1 VGATVFRTS
10 FISCRIAWALVLC
23 PTLAGAQLRTG
34 AVAGSVRDS
43 AGQRLNQT
51 IVRLVGASSGV
62 VPATSDDSGRYRLI
76 GVRVGSV
83 QLFARRIGFAPET
96 LSVVVVEGGV
106 QRADFVLKAV
116 PVELEGTLIQADPTR
131 GKMGPFNTRRAR
143 GVGAFVTRSEIEK
156 RQASSVSELLR
167 YIPGVGV
174 MQRMAGE
181 PQPIQM
187 QRSVASSSQAKCAV
201 SMYVDGQPYPN
212 GNVDDFPPLSIEG
225 IEVYKSASE
234 IPADFRT
241 RDSMC
246 GLIAI
251 WTRDPDAAKR
261 KPNRR

>member
-1 VGATVFRTS
+1 M
-10 FISCRIAWALVLC
+10 
-23 PTLAGAQLRTG
+23 AQSRTG
-34 AVAGSVRDS
+34 AVVGSVRDS
-43 AGQRLNQT
+43 TGKRLDQA
-51 IVRLVGASSGV
+51 IIRLVDVSDRIS
-62 VPATSDDSGRYRLI
+62 PITSDDSGSYRMSGI
-76 GVRVGSV
+76 GPGSV
-83 QLFARRIGFAPET
+83 QLFARRIGYAPET
-96 LSVVVVEGGV
+96 LSVVIVEGQV
-106 QRADFVLKAV
+106 QRVDFVLVSV
-116 PVELEGTLIQADPTR
+116 PVELQAALIKADPTR

-143 GVGAFVTRSEIEK
+143 GIGSFVTRSEIEK
-156 RQASSVSELLR
+156 RQANSVSELLR

-187 QRSVASSSQAKCAV
+187 RRSPSTSSQSKCAV
-201 SMYVDGQPYPN
+201 AMYVDGQPYPN
-212 GNVDDFPPLSIEG
+212 GSVDDFPPLSIEG

-261 KPNRR
+261 RPNS

>member
-1 VGATVFRTS
+1 VFRTS
-10 FISCRIAWALVLC
+10 PILTRLGSALLFG
-23 PTLAGAQLRTG
+23 PALAMAQSHTG
-34 AVAGSVRDS
+34 AVVGLVRDS
-43 AGQRLNQT
+43 TGKRLDQA
-51 IVRLVGASSGV
+51 IIRLIDASDRIS
-62 VPATSDDSGRYRLI
+62 PITSDDSGSYRMSGI
-76 GVRVGSV
+76 GPGSV
-83 QLFARRIGFAPET
+83 QLFARRIGYAPET
-96 LSVVVVEGGV
+96 LSVVIVEGQV
-106 QRADFVLKAV
+106 QRVDFVLTSV
-116 PVELEGTLIQADPTR
+116 PVELQAALIRADPTR

-143 GVGAFVTRSEIEK
+143 GIGSFVTRSEIEK
-156 RQASSVSELLR
+156 RQANSVSELLR

-174 MQRMAGE
+174 IQRMAGE

-187 QRSVASSSQAKCAV
+187 RRSPSTSSQNKCAV
-201 SMYVDGQPYPN
+201 AMYVDGQPYPN

-261 KPNRR
+261 RPNS

>member
-1 VGATVFRTS
+1 M
-10 FISCRIAWALVLC
+10 LC
-23 PTLAGAQLRTG
+23 PALAVAQSRTG
-34 AVAGSVRDS
+34 VVVGSIRDS
-43 AGQRLNQT
+43 AGQRLDQT
-51 IVRLVGASSGV
+51 IVRLVGASDRVSLV
-62 VPATSDDSGRYRLI
+62 TSDDSGSYRLP
-76 GVRVGSV
+76 GVAAGPA
-83 QLFARRIGFAPET
+83 QLLARRIGYIPET
-96 LSVVVVEGGV
+96 LSVVIVDGGV
-106 QRADFVLKAV
+106 QSVDFVLRAV
-116 PVELEGTLIQADPTR
+116 PVELEGTVIQADPLR

-143 GVGAFVTRSEIEK
+143 GVGSFLTRSDIEK

-181 PQPIQM
+181 PQPVQM
-187 QRSVASSSQAKCAV
+187 QRSISTSSQTKCAV

-212 GNVDDFPPLSIEG
+212 GSVDDFPPLSIEG
-225 IEVYKSASE
+225 IEVYRSASE

-261 KPNRR
+261 KPNLN

>member
-1 VGATVFRTS
+1 M
-10 FISCRIAWALVLC
+10 LC
-23 PTLAGAQLRTG
+23 PALAVAQSRTG
-34 AVAGSVRDS
+34 VVVGSIRDS
-43 AGQRLNQT
+43 TGQRLDQT
-51 IVRLVGASSGV
+51 IVRLVGASDRVSLV
-62 VPATSDDSGRYRLI
+62 TSDDSGRYRLP
-76 GVRVGSV
+76 GLAAGPA
-83 QLFARRIGFAPET
+83 QLFARRIGYTPET
-96 LSVVVVEGGV
+96 LSVVIVDGGM
-106 QRADFVLKAV
+106 QRVDFVLKAV
-116 PVELEGTLIQADPTR
+116 PVELEGTVIQADPLR

-143 GVGAFVTRSEIEK
+143 GVGSFVTRSEIEK

-181 PQPIQM
+181 PQPVQM
-187 QRSVASSSQAKCAV
+187 QRSVSTSSQAKCVV

-246 GLIAI
+246 GLISI

-261 KPNRR
+261 KPSLN

>member
-1 VGATVFRTS
+1 MS
-10 FISCRIAWALVLC
+10 CISSRVAWALTFC
-23 PTLAGAQLRTG
+23 PALAVAQSRTG
-34 AVAGSVRDS
+34 VVVGSVRDS
-43 AGQRLNQT
+43 AGQRLDQT
-51 IVRLVGASSGV
+51 IIRLVGVGERVAPV
-62 VPATSDDSGRYRLI
+62 TSDDSGGYRLS
-76 GVRVGSV
+76 GVGAGLA
-83 QLFARRIGFAPET
+83 QLFARRIGYAPET
-96 LSVVVVEGGV
+96 LSVVIAEGGV
-106 QRADFVLKAV
+106 QRVDFMLKAV
-116 PVELEGTLIQADPTR
+116 PVELPGTIVQADPTR
-131 GKMGPFNTRRAR
+131 GKMGPFNKRRAR
-143 GVGAFVTRSEIEK
+143 GVGAFVTRGEIEK

-174 MQRMAGE
+174 VQRMAGE

-187 QRSVASSSQAKCAV
+187 QRSVSTSSQAKCTV

-212 GNVDDFPPLSIEG
+212 GSVDDFPPLSIEG

-261 KPNRR
+261 KPELR